1 MNTVLEFNSKYLN
14 KLVDYYKHYQI
25 EPNQKHIKYL
35 FKTDDFT
42 ISVYHSNKVLF
53 QGENAIEEF
62 EKWAKVLGVET
73 DIVKP
78 IPQTAYMNEFYKM
91 TIIGSD
97 EVGTGDFF
105 GPVVVTA
112 ALVGPKNYPF
122 LKSYNIQDSKNI
134 KDHTIREIAPY
145 LIKEIPHHTL
155 TLNNNKFNQLTRD
168 GYNMNKIKAY
178 LHNHAIKKMLSKNL
192 KHDGIIVDQFA
203 SEKNYFNYL
212 KDQEVV
218 KDIKLIEK
226 AESIHLSVAVA
237 AIIARYQFIIE
248 MDKLSEK
255 IDITLPKGASASV
268 DAIAKLIHL
277 KHGDDIFN
285 DIAKINFKNFTKIK
299 KG

>member
-1 MNTVLEFNSKYLN
+1 
-14 KLVDYYKHYQI
+14 
-25 EPNQKHIKYL
+25 
-35 FKTDDFT
+35 
-42 ISVYHSNKVLF
+42 
-53 QGENAIEEF
+53 
-62 EKWAKVLGVET
+62 
-73 DIVKP
+73 
-78 IPQTAYMNEFYKM
+78 
-91 TIIGSD
+91 
-97 EVGTGDFF
+97 
-105 GPVVVTA
+105 
-112 ALVGPKNYPF
+112 
-122 LKSYNIQDSKNI
+122 
-134 KDHTIREIAPY
+134 
-145 LIKEIPHHTL
+145 
-155 TLNNNKFNQLTRD
+155 
-168 GYNMNKIKAY
+168 
-178 LHNHAIKKMLSKNL
+178 MLSKNH